1 MVCLNAPGTNELN
14 TRKFHKNSVQ
24 VFSKTW
30 HGGDDVEG
38 LEVVNPSNGVLS
50 QALISMAVLLP

>member
-1 MVCLNAPGTNELN
+1 M
-14 TRKFHKNSVQ
+14 RVQ
-24 VFSKTW
+24 VFSNAW
-30 HGGDDVEG
+30 HVGDDVEG